1 MFDNTVIK
9 YKSMA
14 KYLNDRVVTDYFYR
28 LMLIA
33 RSVFEWENLPN
44 NIDEEW
50 IEKYLF
56 SEGRCVFFKD
66 KEKGMMVA
74 RCTDNERLNYYD
86 EPTGVRPYACGYTG
100 DNLINGVECV
110 VIKNNGIML
119 PTSNTIQIYALKLAN
134 IDRTIDTNI
143 QAQKIPNIIKCTD
156 KQKVSL
162 KRVIDQRND
171 NEPIIWADKDL
182 DIDGIQVLDTKAPLV
197 FKDLQLQ
204 KHMIW
209 NECMTFLGINN
220 ANMDKRER
228 LVDDEVQ
235 ANNEQVEASFNI
247 MLKSRERA
255 CEEIN
260 RIFGT
265 NISVK
270 KRIQNNPTLDDL
282 EGGVNND

>member
-33 RSVFEWENLPN
+33 RSIFEWENLPN

-56 SEGRCVFFKD
+56 SEGKCVFFKD
-66 KEKGMMVA
+66 KEKGLMVA
-74 RCTDNERLNYYD
+74 RCSDNGRLNYYD
-86 EPTGVRPYACGYTG
+86 EPTSVRPYACGYTG